1 MAKSIILAT
10 AGDKV
15 PYANGGLKLSKTILL
30 DKINLHPDFQ
40 KLFDI
45 EPELLDRITQSI
57 KENGFDNSQPLH
69 LWVHDGNY
77 DLIDGYTRYAAL
89 KAAGKDTAPYFEH
102 NFDTFDEAYK
112 YVLSLQVNRRNLSG
126 AELLRHV
133 SILTGVT
140 NNEFVEGK
148 KSKAIAEALGVS
160 TRTVEKAL
168 AVEKKADEETK
179 EKINSGEMSV
189 NQAYN
194 KIKNKEK
201 REKISQAT
209 EDDLMDLPFDDENA
223 CAEDSFSD
231 FDNTAD
237 EDISQS
243 SDDTDA
249 TVTEAE
255 TQEEDFSDAQETGN
269 SSSDS
274 LDAFDM
280 FYDEEEVADAETS
293 WTNSGSTVEFHDDA
307 EVDYATDWHISWGT
321 LCILKAALEYE
332 QEHHDDGY
340 GGARRK
346 ALKKVKELLDR
357 IAKRRQAE
365 ES

>member
-1 MAKSIILAT
+1 MAKPIMLAT
-10 AGDKV
+10 AGDKI

-140 NNEFVEGK
+140 NNEFGEGK

-209 EDDLMDLPFDDENA
+209 EDDLNDLPFT
-223 CAEDSFSD
+223 DSELG
-231 FDNTAD
+231 N
-237 EDISQS
+237 
-243 SDDTDA
+243 DTP
-249 TVTEAE
+249 
-255 TQEEDFSDAQETGN
+255 
-269 SSSDS
+269 DS
-274 LDAFDM
+274 PYSGDAFDVFGDEDDDEDNSEVRGGIDLASLISDCM
-280 FYDEEEVADAETS
+280 KIAERYDLEVEEDGCKTS
-293 WTNSGSTVEFHDDA
+293 PLD
-307 EVDYATDWHISWGT
+307 
-321 LCILKAALEYE
+321 
-332 QEHHDDGY
+332 
-340 GGARRK
+340 
-346 ALKKVKELLDR
+346 DR
-357 IAKRRQAE
+357 IIYSVCIKFSLAGKVINPQIYL
-365 ES
+365 